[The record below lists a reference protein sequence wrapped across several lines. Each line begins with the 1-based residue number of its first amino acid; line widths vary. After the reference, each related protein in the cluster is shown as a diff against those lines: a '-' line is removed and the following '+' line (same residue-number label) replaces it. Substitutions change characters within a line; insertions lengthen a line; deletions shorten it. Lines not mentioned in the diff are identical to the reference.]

1 MSTILYT
8 CTLYMHLNLKTNEK
22 NRIEK
27 VFFSRS
33 DFDIHPLSC
42 LSMILDTKVKDEVIV
57 VLTTVEL
64 RQAICVIGSATRR
77 PKVQAIINGE
87 CICIDKISPLETSVF
102 CFYKFHSV

>member
-1 MSTILYT
+1 
-8 CTLYMHLNLKTNEK
+8 
-22 NRIEK
+22 
-27 VFFSRS
+27 
-33 DFDIHPLSC
+33 
-42 LSMILDTKVKDEVIV
+42 MILDTKVKDEVIV

-87 CICIDKISPLETSVF
+87 CICIDNISPLETSVF